1 MPLFSDARSLIR
13 ANLDAIKRGEKAPL
27 VAIGS
32 LTQLQLAVIDEQR
45 KASNH
50 PPIMAEVL
58 FIGRQ
63 VYKSRVERDGYTIE
77 DVIEQIAS
85 GMDAAAIVLMDQ
97 TMTTLENPEPRVDR
111 YGNSVRD
118 KVVLECS
125 VRHPRPELFPV
136 IPRGGRIKPKR
147 PLTR

>member
-1 MPLFSDARSLIR
+1 MPLFGNARTLIR

-27 VAIGS
+27 VVIGT
-32 LTQLQLAVIDEQR
+32 LTELQLAVINQAR

-50 PPIMAEVL
+50 PPIVAEVL
-58 FIGRQ
+58 FIGRH
-63 VYKSRVERDGYTIE
+63 VYRSRIERDGYTSE

-97 TMTTLENPEPRVDR
+97 TMTTMENPEPRADR

-118 KVVLECS
+118 RVVLECS
-125 VRHPRPELFPV
+125 ARHPKPELFSV
-136 IPRGGRIKPKR
+136 IPRGDHIKPKR
-147 PLTR
+147 PLTE